1 MADIIKSTNLIKKIS
16 RYIFN
21 IIISHISVIRKMN
34 LIKYN
39 KKLQN
44 NLNISLL
51 SYQKLFIKNKIPIN
65 FKKEKDKKKLISFLM
80 KEFSLKNKK
89 DIYENMINEIIK
101 EKESFKFEK
110 EKLNLMFGKPSQKL
124 DWNEVNPNVTDL
136 KLYKGDY
143 NSITNIN
150 NDNDDEY
157 FKLPSNIFPNLKS
170 LEIAIN
176 PKFLIPVSMLT
187 NLNNLTIRMLSDEEL
202 LFYNDIIDTE
212 IELNNLEKLEIIMGY
227 NYSDNNDY
235 EEEEEEEDDDND
247 DGKKKEKKILRILK
261 KENKIKFKC
270 PNLKILIIQIK
281 SDSDFSFLY
290 DYFDFKFLYNI
301 MNEVYTIDNDAGEV
315 YKYTKEKIINYNFN
329 EKMEYFKFMIILKK
343 NNKELIPTFKM
354 KKFKNGLKKYSFKIK
369 GADDVTSW
377 TSSHEKYE
385 ENENKNKILKCY
397 KNLDDLHDIDK
408 IEIDNLNIVK
418 IRTKD
423 RKENFDINNKLEKL
437 FHMEKNNYSVQ
448 QIGLNTD
455 EINKNFFGNIS
466 KFKLLKSIIIRDI
479 IKDSKTLIKFIED
492 ISGLHFLEKI
502 GIIYYGKLTKN
513 EKNLIKNKIKDI
525 VIKEEGAHFE
535 IKKNFWDFERYFTG
549 ELDFS

>member
-1 MADIIKSTNLIKKIS
+1 
-16 RYIFN
+16 
-21 IIISHISVIRKMN
+21 
-34 LIKYN
+34 
-39 KKLQN
+39 
-44 NLNISLL
+44 
-51 SYQKLFIKNKIPIN
+51 
-65 FKKEKDKKKLISFLM
+65 
-80 KEFSLKNKK
+80 
-89 DIYENMINEIIK
+89 MINEIIK

-124 DWNEVNPNVTDL
+124 DWNEVNPKITDL
-136 KLYKGDY
+136 KLYKEDY

-150 NDNDDEY
+150 NDDEY

-176 PKFLIPVSMLT
+176 PKFLVPVSMLT

-227 NYSDNNDY
+227 NYSDNNEY
-235 EEEEEEEDDDND
+235 EEEEEEEDDDD
-247 DGKKKEKKILRILK
+247 YDGKKKEKKILRILK

-329 EKMEYFKFMIILKK
+329 EKIEYFKFMIILKK
-343 NNKELIPTFKM
+343 YNKELIPAFKM

-448 QIGLNTD
+448 QIGLDTD
-455 EINKNFFGNIS
+455 EINKNFFDNIS

-513 EKNLIKNKIKDI
+513 EKNIIKNKIKDI
-525 VIKEEGAHFE
+525 SIKKDGVHFE
-535 IKKNFWDFERYFTG
+535 ISKNFWDFGRYFTG

>member
-1 MADIIKSTNLIKKIS
+1 MADIIKSSNLIKKIS

-65 FKKEKDKKKLISFLM
+65 FKKEKDKKKLISFLI

-124 DWNEVNPNVTDL
+124 DWNEVNPKITDL

-150 NDNDDEY
+150 NDDEY

-176 PKFLIPVSMLT
+176 PKFLVPVSMLT

-227 NYSDNNDY
+227 NYSDNNEY

-247 DGKKKEKKILRILK
+247 DDGRKKEKKILRILK

-448 QIGLNTD
+448 QIGLDTD
-455 EINKNFFGNIS
+455 EINKNFFDNIS

-535 IKKNFWDFERYFTG
+535 IKKNFWDFGRYFTG